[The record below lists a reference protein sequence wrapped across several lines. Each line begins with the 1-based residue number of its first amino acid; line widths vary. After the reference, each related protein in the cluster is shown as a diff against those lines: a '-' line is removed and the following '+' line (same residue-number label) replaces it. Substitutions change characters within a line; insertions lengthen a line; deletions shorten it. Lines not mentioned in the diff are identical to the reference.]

1 MEPEITDLQVERIG
15 VTDAIRRA
23 MLERPRTS
31 SELITR
37 VRRLLPSA
45 DRKTISTIIGQR
57 VTAGEFIRDGRFVR
71 RAG

>member
-1 MEPEITDLQVERIG
+1 MQPEISDLQIERVG

-23 MLERPRTS
+23 LAERPRTS
-31 SELITR
+31 SQLITR
-37 VRRLLPSA
+37 VRQIIAA

-57 VTAGEFIRDGRFVR
+57 VAAGEFIRDGAYVR